1 MLCQIVLGPH
11 FQNFNVAFN
20 LLKGLGIF
28 CCFTKISTHK
38 KIVKTSLRLQQWETY
53 FLKLFFKKWK
63 ETHKLIKQNNLKFSF
78 WRLYVEV
85 KGRYLQFK
93 IIFIVKVTVIKK
105 KKNFAVRAMHVHGRS
120 TAMCRFSKIAKVL
133 SHSTLLYTVAKGVTK
148 FRFNF
153 LVI

>member
-1 MLCQIVLGPH
+1 MLL
-11 FQNFNVAFN
+11 FN

-93 IIFIVKVTVIKK
+93 IIFIVKVTLIKK
-105 KKNFAVRAMHVHGRS
+105 KTLHCVQCMC
-120 TAMCRFSKIAKVL
+120 TADPQQCVGFRKLQKCLVL
-133 SHSTLLYTVAKGVTK
+133 PPYCTLLQKAWQNSGLT
-148 FRFNF
+148 F
-153 LVI
+153 